1 MLAITCP
8 SAVSFLVKNL
18 RMTLTEGHAVLSSG
32 RNLNCT
38 AQANQSDCLALAS
51 DWGRLA
57 GGVAGALS
65 PLGKR
70 GTDWRRGD
78 TLEERGQTGGG
89 TLFLPGVCP
98 LSCCPQ
104 HRSGQPHH
112 RGRGSR
118 LEGHANRSGGWTRKT
133 GRTGPQL
140 SHPRVAYSWFRCRTR
155 YELPR
160 CRCPVSQNGPDLVA
174 TPSLKLRA
182 IRDLPQDAELKRQAL
197 ELNRACRFQSP
208 GLASSTSPPPGEAGP
223 GSPRSLA
230 TGSGRRKAKSL
241 M

>member
-1 MLAITCP
+1 MTASPL
-8 SAVSFLVKNL
+8 LVTGDDWQEGL
-18 RMTLTEGHAVLSSG
+18 RELSL
-32 RNLNCT
+32 R
-38 AQANQSDCLALAS
+38 
-51 DWGRLA
+51 WGR
-57 GGVAGALS
+57 GGQTG
-65 PLGKR
+65 GE
-70 GTDWRRGD
+70 GTRWRRGD
-78 TLEERGQTGGG
+78 RLEEVPSSC
-89 TLFLPGVCP
+89 PGSA
-98 LSCCPQ
+98 LSPAGPQ
-104 HRSGQPHH
+104 HRSGQPHR

-182 IRDLPQDAELKRQAL
+182 ILNLPQDAETKRQAL

-223 GSPRSLA
+223 GSPRSHWFG
-230 TGSGRRKAKSL
+230 TEKSEEPDVI
-241 M
+241 